1 MKMQP
6 KAWRSAGLFEK
17 GVGTVV
23 VARFKGDGRVEAG
36 FFLVDVWC
44 LGVKVAG
51 FRRFE
56 SADELQEELLDR
68 LFAGHEPMEI
78 SAEAGRKLVEEAVA
92 FAGRLG
98 IAPCRDY
105 KKGCRVF
112 GGIATTACVENFVF
126 GKDGKPLYVQGQ
138 FDSPDR
144 RERILRALEA
154 RCGRD
159 GFHYI
164 VVEDEPFEE
173 FEDEAGADGGALE
186 GISDEP
192 DSAGLESLAARV
204 QAEEPGTRII
214 LNRSGEKVS
223 EMISEVAQP
232 LLEMAPDCDT
242 MEEILHLTVLAWNF
256 TVLPPDGQQELLDL
270 IIEANPGPETAAAF
284 ALLAARSIELFPRNR
299 PAIHKIE
306 VDECPAGRINL
317 RVISTPP
324 ENRSAGRRRER
335 AKPAPRRSRRV
346 HLVS

>member
-1 MKMQP
+1 M
-6 KAWRSAGLFEK
+6 
-17 GVGTVV
+17 V

-51 FRRFE
+51 FHRFE

-112 GGIATTACVENFVF
+112 GGIVTAACAENFVF

-144 RERILRALEA
+144 RERILRTLEA

-173 FEDEAGADGGALE
+173 FEDEAG
-186 GISDEP
+186 
-192 DSAGLESLAARV
+192 
-204 QAEEPGTRII
+204 
-214 LNRSGEKVS
+214 
-223 EMISEVAQP
+223 
-232 LLEMAPDCDT
+232 
-242 MEEILHLTVLAWNF
+242 LT
-256 TVLPPDGQQELLDL
+256 G
-270 IIEANPGPETAAAF
+270 
-284 ALLAARSIELFPRNR
+284 ARSKDIPTNPIPPGWNR
-299 PAIHKIE
+299 
-306 VDECPAGRINL
+306 L
-317 RVISTPP
+317 R
-324 ENRSAGRRRER
+324 RACRRKSREQ
-335 AKPAPRRSRRV
+335 
-346 HLVS
+346 